1 MPEQGSPRRTAPA
14 GAALVPVPEQGGRW
28 RAATLFVHNVDGS
41 VVLWFARPC
50 MGRAVNLILP
60 GIIVL
65 MIIH

>member
-1 MPEQGSPRRTAPA
+1 
-14 GAALVPVPEQGGRW
+14 VPVPEQGGRW